1 MPRYALDF
9 CRTHVTMKASSPAE
23 AIAWTSRNAR
33 VPAERITCRLLP
45 DTNPPAQG
53 TTPTTMK
60 KSSPTKKSAAP
71 AASKPAKAKLPPHV
85 AFKRAAEA
93 TAAKKASAKP
103 ALGARVEKVA
113 KPKAEKTPKE
123 GMSGLDAA
131 ALILKEAKAPMGAKE
146 IVAAIQERKL
156 APKLGGATPHA
167 TIYAAMITEIAKKGA
182 ESRFARASEEGKFTA
197 A

>member
-9 CRTHVTMKASSPAE
+9 CKTHITMRATSPAE

-53 TTPTTMK
+53 TIPTTMK

-71 AASKPAKAKLPPHV
+71 AASKPAKAKVPPHV

-93 TAAKKASAKP
+93 TAAKKAAKP
-103 ALGARVEKVA
+103 TLGARVEKVA

-156 APKLGGATPHA
+156 APKLDGATPHA

-182 ESRFARASEEGKFTA
+182 ESRFARASEKGKFTA

>member
-9 CRTHVTMKASSPAE
+9 CKTHITMRAESPEA
-23 AIAWTSRNAR
+23 AIAWTERNTR
-33 VPAERITCRLLP
+33 VPAAMITCRLLP

-53 TTPTTMK
+53 TIPQTMK
-60 KSSPTKKSAAP
+60 KSKPTKKSAVP
-71 AASKPAKAKLPPHV
+71 AASKPAKG
-85 AFKRAAEA
+85 
-93 TAAKKASAKP
+93 TTKKS
-103 ALGARVEKVA
+103 LGDRVEKA
-113 KPKAEKTPKE
+113 AARKEKPIKA
-123 GMSGLDAA
+123 GMSGLEAA
-131 ALILKEAKAPMGAKE
+131 AMVLNEAKAPMSAKE

-182 ESRFARASEEGKFTA
+182 ESRFARASEKGKFTA

>member
-9 CRTHVTMKASSPAE
+9 LKTHITMRATSPDE

-33 VPAERITCRLLP
+33 IPAERITCRLLP

-53 TTPTTMK
+53 TIPTTMK

-71 AASKPAKAKLPPHV
+71 AASKPAKG
-85 AFKRAAEA
+85 
-93 TAAKKASAKP
+93 TTKKS
-103 ALGARVEKVA
+103 LGDRVEKA
-113 KPKAEKTPKE
+113 AARKEKPIKA

-131 ALILKEAKAPMGAKE
+131 ALVLKEAKVPMGAKE
-146 IVAAIQERKL
+146 IVASIQERKL
-156 APKLGGATPHA
+156 SPKLGGATPHA

-182 ESRFARASEEGKFTA
+182 ESRFARADEKGKFTA

>member
-9 CRTHVTMKASSPAE
+9 CRTHITMRAASPDA

-45 DTNPPAQG
+45 DANPPAQG
-53 TTPTTMK
+53 IIPTTMK

-71 AASKPAKAKLPPHV
+71 AASKPAKPKVPPHI

-93 TAAKKASAKP
+93 TAAKKAD
-103 ALGARVEKVA
+103 A
-113 KPKAEKTPKE
+113 KPKAPKPAKD
-123 GMSGLDAA
+123 GMSGLEAA
-131 ALILKEAKAPMGAKE
+131 ALVLKEAKAPMGAKE

-182 ESRFARASEEGKFTA
+182 ESRFARASEKGKFTA

>member
-9 CRTHVTMKASSPAE
+9 CKTHITMRATSPAE

-53 TTPTTMK
+53 TIPTTMK

-71 AASKPAKAKLPPHV
+71 AASKPAKAKVPPHV

-93 TAAKKASAKP
+93 TAAKKAAKP
-103 ALGARVEKVA
+103 TLGARVEKVA

-182 ESRFARASEEGKFTA
+182 ESRFARASEKGKFTA